1 MIEYPSFYVEML
13 QNTGR
18 DDEVDS
24 WELLRCGENE
34 KFAVY
39 FWENMTNYTEKIFK
53 PYLARINNKLHEGK
67 TSNSGLIRNQLDRL
81 GKTKFKIK
89 EQKYNYEG

>member
-1 MIEYPSFYVEML
+1 MEELEEVLMIEYPTFYFEML
-13 QNTGR
+13 KNTGR

-24 WELLRCGENE
+24 WELLRCEENE

-53 PYLARINNKLHEGK
+53 PYLARIDKKLHTGK
-67 TSNSGLIRNQLDRL
+67 TTNSDLIKNRL
-81 GKTKFKIK
+81 YCIGKS
-89 EQKYNYEG
+89 